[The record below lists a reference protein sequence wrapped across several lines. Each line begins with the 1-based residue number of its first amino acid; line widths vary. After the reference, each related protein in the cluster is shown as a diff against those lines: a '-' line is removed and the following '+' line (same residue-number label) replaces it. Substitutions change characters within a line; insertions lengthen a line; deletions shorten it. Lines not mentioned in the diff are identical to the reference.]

1 MVEVVYVG
9 EEYCN
14 IVFVGGGNYFVIMDR
29 IVRLDYVGYVCS
41 GGGINIV
48 VEWEECVRSY

>member
-1 MVEVVYVG
+1 MYVG